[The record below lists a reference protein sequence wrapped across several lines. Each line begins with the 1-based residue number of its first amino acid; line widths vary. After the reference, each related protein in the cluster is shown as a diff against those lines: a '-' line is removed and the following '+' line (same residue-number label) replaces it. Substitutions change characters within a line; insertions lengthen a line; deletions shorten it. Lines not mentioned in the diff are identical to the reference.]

1 MILGGLLFI
10 SWTST
15 GTYLDD
21 VENGHRDGDTD
32 GCDDEMVVLEEAVGD
47 LESHWRRRS
56 GPAALIPLGCIV
68 NVYLY
73 GLIYTYTIL
82 YAYEK

>member
-15 GTYLDD
+15 GTYLD
-21 VENGHRDGDTD
+21 VENGRGDDDDGDAD
-32 GCDDEMVVLEEAVGD
+32 GCDDEMVVLEEAIGD
-47 LESHWRRRS
+47 LERHWRRRS
-56 GPAALIPLGCIV
+56 GPATLQHLGCIV

-73 GLIYTYTIL
+73 ELIYTYI
-82 YAYEK
+82 